1 VSASQTPE
9 PGKTLRVTRWSD
21 LDDAARVGFVARGTG
36 AIDDEALK
44 ASVSELVADVKANG
58 DEAVSRALKNFDNC
72 DVAAAD
78 LKVTETEFEA
88 AEASVSKPVRE
99 AIRVG
104 IAGIRA
110 FNDEVANPREWTKEI
125 RPGLV
130 VGEKLTPISSAG
142 LFVPSGKGSFP
153 SVLMQIGTPAK
164 VAGVGTIAVVVPPV
178 PGSDGQVDPAVLCVA
193 RELGITD
200 VFRANGPA
208 GVAALAFG
216 TESIP
221 KVRKVVGPGS
231 PPVAAAQVICQAYG
245 CHSQMLLGPSES
257 LVVADDS
264 ADVRLLAADLLIEA
278 EHGDDSA
285 TLLVT
290 PSSDLVTAVEEEITL
305 QIAELPE
312 PRRSYAAASLGRN
325 GGAVIVESVAE
336 AIVVANLYAPEH
348 MQLVVEDEDA
358 ALADVEHAGEVLLG
372 QHTPFSL
379 ANYVVGI
386 PAALPTG
393 RFARVTEGI
402 TAKTFMKN
410 VSIAKADKQA
420 LTELGPSVIALAD
433 HEDFPAHAAAIRLRL
448 EGTPDQ

>member
-1 VSASQTPE
+1 MAQDRI
-9 PGKTLRVTRWSD
+9 LRITNWSD
-21 LDDAARVGFVARGTG
+21 LGEAERLAFVSRGTE
-36 AIDDEALK
+36 AIDDNELK
-44 ASVSELVADVKANG
+44 ASVAELVADVQANG
-58 DEAVSRALKNFDNC
+58 DDAVSRALKKFDKC
-72 DVAAAD
+72 DVPAD
-78 LKVTETEFEA
+78 GLRVTEAEFAA
-88 AEASVSKPVRE
+88 AEATVSATVRE
-99 AIRVG
+99 GIRVG
-104 IAGIRA
+104 IAGIRV
-110 FNDEVANPREWTKEI
+110 FNELVAEPRQWTKEI
-125 RPGLV
+125 RPGLT
-130 VGEKLTPISSAG
+130 VGEKATPITSAG

-164 VAGVGTIAVVVPPV
+164 VAGVETIAVVVPPV
-178 PGSDGQVDPAVLCVA
+178 PGGRGEVDPAVLCVA
-193 RELGITD
+193 LELGIEN

-231 PPVAAAQVICQAYG
+231 PPVAAAQVICQTFG
-245 CHSQMLLGPSES
+245 CHSQILLGPSES

-290 PSSDLVTAVEEEITL
+290 PSAELIAAVDAELEL
-305 QIAELPE
+305 QIAQLPE
-312 PRRSYAAASLGRN
+312 PRRGYAAASLGRN
-325 GGAVIVESVAE
+325 GGAVLVADLNE
-336 AIVVANLYAPEH
+336 AIEVANLYAPEH
-348 MQLVVEDEDA
+348 MQLAVADLDA
-358 ALADVEHAGEVLLG
+358 ALELVEHAGEVLLG
-372 QHTPFSL
+372 QGTPFSL

-410 VSIAKADKQA
+410 ISIAQADAQA
-420 LTELGPSVIALAD
+420 MADLGPATVALAD
-433 HEDFPAHAAAIRLRL
+433 HEDFPAHAAAIRMRL
-448 EGTPDQ
+448 EGSDNS

>member
-1 VSASQTPE
+1 VNTSPNPSN
-9 PGKTLRVTRWSD
+9 GSTLRVTRWSD
-21 LDDAARVGFVARGTG
+21 LDEAARIAFVSRGTA
-36 AIDDEALK
+36 AIDNDELK
-44 ASVSELVADVKANG
+44 ASVAEIVADVKSSG
-58 DEAVSRALKNFDNC
+58 DEAVSRALKKFDRC
-72 DVAAAD
+72 DVPAD
-78 LKVTETEFEA
+78 GLRVTETEFEA
-88 AEASVSKPVRE
+88 AEQSVSEAVRD

-104 IAGIRA
+104 IDGIRA
-110 FNDEVANPREWTKEI
+110 FNEEVSQPREWMKEI
-125 RPGLV
+125 RPGLT
-130 VGEKLTPISSAG
+130 VGEKFTPISSAG

-164 VAGVGTIAVVVPPV
+164 VAGVETLAVVVPPI

-193 RELGITD
+193 RELGIES

-231 PPVAAAQVICQAYG
+231 PPVAAAQVICQTFG
-245 CHSQMLLGPSES
+245 CHSQILLGPSES
-257 LVVADDS
+257 LVIADDS
-264 ADVRLLAADLLIEA
+264 ADPRLLAADLLIEA

-290 PSSDLVTAVEEEITL
+290 ASEALVEAVEAEVSR
-305 QIAELPE
+305 QIIELPE

-325 GGAVIVESVAE
+325 GGAVLVADLTE
-336 AIVVANLYAPEH
+336 AIAVANLYAPEH
-348 MQLVVEDEDA
+348 MQLAVQDEEA
-358 ALADVEHAGEVLLG
+358 ALAGIEHAGEVLLG
-372 QHTPFSL
+372 QNTPFSL

-402 TAKTFMKN
+402 TAKTFMKS
-410 VSIAKADKQA
+410 VSLARADKQA
-420 LTELGPSVIALAD
+420 LADLGPSVVALAD
-433 HEDFPAHAAAIRLRL
+433 HEDFPAHAEAIRMRL
-448 EGTPDQ
+448 EGLDK

>member
-1 VSASQTPE
+1 
-9 PGKTLRVTRWSD
+9 
-21 LDDAARVGFVARGTG
+21 
-36 AIDDEALK
+36 
-44 ASVSELVADVKANG
+44 
-58 DEAVSRALKNFDNC
+58 
-72 DVAAAD
+72 
-78 LKVTETEFEA
+78 
-88 AEASVSKPVRE
+88 
-99 AIRVG
+99 
-104 IAGIRA
+104 
-110 FNDEVANPREWTKEI
+110 
-125 RPGLV
+125 
-130 VGEKLTPISSAG
+130 
-142 LFVPSGKGSFP
+142 
-153 SVLMQIGTPAK
+153 
-164 VAGVGTIAVVVPPV
+164 
-178 PGSDGQVDPAVLCVA
+178 
-193 RELGITD
+193 
-200 VFRANGPA
+200 
-208 GVAALAFG
+208 
-216 TESIP
+216 
-221 KVRKVVGPGS
+221 
-231 PPVAAAQVICQAYG
+231 
-245 CHSQMLLGPSES
+245 MLLGPSES

-290 PSSDLVTAVEEEITL
+290 PSRDLVTAVDEEITR

-336 AIVVANLYAPEH
+336 AIEVANLYAPEH
-348 MQLVVEDEDA
+348 MQLVVADEDS
-358 ALADVEHAGEVLLG
+358 ALSAVEHAGEVLLG

-410 VSIAKADKQA
+410 VSIARASEQA